1 MVSKTS
7 STLSSAKSEAKA
19 LLSQRDGMEA
29 ELDAALSHLSATGI
43 QPGASVV
50 DKEGFP
56 REDAFEIRELRQR
69 VDRLKNDLAKTNEQ
83 MEAALHRAH
92 AAAR

>member
-50 DKEGFP
+50 DKE
-56 REDAFEIRELRQR
+56 AHTLACT
-69 VDRLKNDLAKTNEQ
+69 RLNCN
-83 MEAALHRAH
+83 ALLCLPYSF
-92 AAAR
+92 